1 MDNAY
6 YDQASRSLIM
16 LKRIKN
22 IQFQLRSFKCSE
34 DGYIIDHDSELRWV
48 VSSQIPTST
57 HNEEDD
63 GLQFKQIESYTLNV
77 TVTKL
82 DSTPNTIEWMVVN
95 AFLKAT
101 FVSKELQ
108 EFLSEEGFFATR
120 RSDVYS
126 APDVAIAVPVTG
138 GKYTCHFY
146 NSLPLE
152 ANCGLPVNVHGRF
165 AITPD
170 RRSLRTDSKEGE
182 WNKFLA
188 QSCLSKLYF
197 IFLERLVISH
207 RNVLNFYTFWPS
219 SSIKTQ
225 NEISDSL
232 QEAFWSQISQCRRHL
247 FLNPSNTPVPIS
259 QAIFD
264 PRVSVV
270 KGDSIRLLVKLTRP
284 CLAIVNS
291 SIVLNG
297 LLVAERSLNS
307 DFLYLTPKFV
317 RNLLQEDSIREV
329 LKEVS
334 DSVLKSIVS
343 FILENESM
351 DDLDGCYVLRL
362 ADDSVVK
369 VKSIRKFGSSRC
381 FYIVDNEGFDL
392 FKDIEG
398 GFLISPAVL
407 DMEITNRL
415 QLQPTFNVRKIS
427 GSVIDMLVKK
437 QVGTGRIKTFPDI
450 ESAWLAGVYKYIT
463 SHKLSV
469 EFYQKRPMLPLSNK
483 PNTFVSMEFLND
495 SSLLPPINDPS
506 QRRITDKFPDLHI
519 LVNLDFEPVKQLFT
533 ASSADR
539 FLEYL
544 YTLRA
549 SGKDLEKIFRDT
561 ALVSDLDTE
570 VQSQ

>member
-1 MDNAY
+1 
-6 YDQASRSLIM
+6 M

-22 IQFQLRSFKCSE
+22 IQFQLRSFNSSE
-34 DGYIIDHDSELRWV
+34 EGFLRDHDSELRWM
-48 VSSQIPTST
+48 VSSQVPMST
-57 HNEEDD
+57 VHKEEDD

-82 DSTPNTIEWMVVN
+82 DSTPNTTEWMVVN
-95 AFLKAT
+95 AFLRKAT
-101 FVSKELQ
+101 LFPKELQ
-108 EFLSEEGFFATR
+108 EFVLEEGFVATR
-120 RSDVYS
+120 RSDVHS
-126 APDVAIAVPVTG
+126 VPDVAIAAPVTG

-170 RRSLRTDSKEGE
+170 GRSLRTDSKEGE
-182 WNKFLA
+182 WNRFLA

-207 RNVLNFYTFWPS
+207 RDIADFYAFWPS
-219 SSIKTQ
+219 WSIKTQ
-225 NEISDSL
+225 NKISDSL
-232 QEAFWSQISQCRRHL
+232 QAAFWAQISQCRRHL
-247 FLNPSNTPVPIS
+247 FLNPSKTPVPIS

-264 PRVSVV
+264 TRGSVV
-270 KGDSIRLLVKLTRP
+270 KGDSIQLLVKLARP
-284 CLAIVNS
+284 SHAIVNS
-291 SIVLNG
+291 SAIRNG
-297 LLVAERSLNS
+297 LLLVAERSLDS

-317 RNLLQEDSIREV
+317 RNLLQEDSIRGV
-329 LKEVS
+329 LKEVADS
-334 DSVLKSIVS
+334 DLKSIVS
-343 FILENESM
+343 FILENGSM
-351 DDLDGCYVLRL
+351 EDLDGCYVLRL

-369 VKSIRKFGSSRC
+369 VKSIPKIGSPRC
-381 FYIVDNEGFDL
+381 FYIIDNKGFNL

-398 GFLISPAVL
+398 SSLISPAVL

-427 GSVIDMLVKK
+427 GSVIDILVKSK
-437 QVGTGRIKTFPDI
+437 VRTGRIRTFT
-450 ESAWLAGVYKYIT
+450 ESESVWLAGVYKYIT
-463 SHKLSV
+463 SHKVLV
-469 EFYQKRPMLPLSNK
+469 EFYQKHPMLPLSNK
-483 PNTFVSMEFLND
+483 PNTFISMEFLND
-495 SSLLPPINDPS
+495 SSLLPPINGPS

-519 LVNLDFEPVKQLFT
+519 LADRNFEPVKQLFT

-544 YTLRA
+544 FALRE
-549 SGKDLEKIFRDT
+549 SGQDLEEIFRDK